1 MKYEVLNQIVNQVFE
16 DSTVDE
22 LQLRFREDVEVSPE
36 EFKQLI
42 GQGTLVTGTEDY
54 GVITDIYEYCEEGKR
69 YVKMLL
75 VYYKKDEKYYVMELQ
90 MWREIKL

>member
-54 GVITDIYEYCEEGKR
+54 GVITDIYE
-69 YVKMLL
+69 LQ
-75 VYYKKDEKYYVMELQ
+75 KKF
-90 MWREIKL
+90 

>member
-54 GVITDIYEYCEEGKR
+54 GVITDIYEYWEEGKR

-75 VYYKKDEKYYVMELQ
+75 VYYKKDEKSEAK
-90 MWREIKL
+90 RS

>member
-36 EFKQLI
+36 E
-42 GQGTLVTGTEDY
+42 
-54 GVITDIYEYCEEGKR
+54 
-69 YVKMLL
+69 
-75 VYYKKDEKYYVMELQ
+75 
-90 MWREIKL
+90 

>member
-54 GVITDIYEYCEEGKR
+54 GVITDIYEYWEEGKR